1 MTAYKLVRKT
11 KDGTYYPL
19 FIGKNVP
26 YVPGKLIK
34 AEYIPTSGFAI
45 RTGFHCT
52 LTPHAPHLKMKLKNG
67 EKRVWIKVDI
77 SNFNYYDRPESQGGT
92 WVLAQKL
99 KVIRELSP
107 YEVKILNKGGIK

>member
-11 KDGTYYPL
+11 KDGTLYPL

-26 YVPGKLIK
+26 YIPGKSLT
-34 AEYIPTSGFAI
+34 AETIQTSGFAI
-45 RTGFHCT
+45 RKGFHCT
-52 LTPHAPHLKMKLKNG
+52 LTPLAPHLKMKLKKG
-67 EKRVWIKVDI
+67 EKRVWIKVQI
-77 SNFNYYDRPESQGGT
+77 SNFKYYERPESQGGT

-107 YEVKILNKGGIK
+107 SEVKILNMGGM